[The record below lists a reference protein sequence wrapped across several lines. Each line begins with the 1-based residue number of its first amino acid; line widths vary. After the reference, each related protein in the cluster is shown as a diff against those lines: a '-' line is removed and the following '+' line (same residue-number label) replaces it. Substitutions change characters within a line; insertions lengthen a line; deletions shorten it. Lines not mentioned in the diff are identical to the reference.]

1 MSKRIQAFS
10 PACNRPMSWV
20 ARLRESQQ
28 AQLRQVKQQ
37 QEHIHAVLPMA
48 VFQFQLI
55 GDEGRYLYVSPKA
68 ADVLGV
74 EAHEILA
81 DHQNRWRNVP
91 PEETRICKIKALH
104 AAKQGIGLE
113 YEHSLDMFGAA
124 RWVRAYA
131 DPIRQPDGS
140 TVWSGYWMDVT
151 AQRRQTWALRD
162 AQSQAEQATA
172 AKSMFLANMSH
183 EIRTPLNAIIG
194 LSYLALE
201 GELAAAQRSYIEKIH
216 KAGDTL
222 LNLIND
228 ILDSAKIESG
238 QLRLEQVPFEL
249 QEVLDHLRVVTQYL
263 AENKGLTYRLQVAD
277 SLPRHLLGDPLRL
290 GQVLINLLS
299 NAIKFTE
306 HGEVALTLDVLAQ
319 QSGRIQIQGIVSDT
333 GIGMTDEQAGKV
345 FKAFT
350 QADGSTTRR
359 YGGTGLGLSISR
371 ELITMMGGD
380 IRVESKPAQG
390 SRFIFD
396 CWLGQ
401 ADEALPTGRNVA
413 APQTIKQLPASTA
426 AAHTSARPLAQW
438 QDQLDRLLLLM
449 EDSDREANRLFAS
462 LAPDIAASFGSRPC
476 GDVGHA
482 LAEFDYDQALE
493 ALRAAVR
500 ANTPGLG

>member
-1 MSKRIQAFS
+1 MSKLLHALS
-10 PACNRPMSWV
+10 PACSRPMGWI
-20 ARLRESQQ
+20 ARLRERQQ
-28 AQLRQVKQQ
+28 SQLRQLRQQ
-37 QEHIHAVLPMA
+37 QERIHAVLPMA

-55 GDEGRYLYVSPKA
+55 GDEGRYLYVSPKV
-68 ADVLGV
+68 ADILGV
-74 EAHEILA
+74 EAREILA
-81 DHQNRWRNVP
+81 DHRNRWRNVP
-91 PEETRICKIKALH
+91 PEEARNCKMKALH

-131 DPIRQPDGS
+131 DPFRQADGS
-140 TVWSGYWMDVT
+140 MVWSGYWMDIT
-151 AQRRQTWALRD
+151 AQRRQTWALHD
-162 AQSQAEQATA
+162 ARNQAEQATA

-194 LSYLALE
+194 MSYLALE
-201 GELAAAQRSYIEKIH
+201 GELAAAQRTYIAKIH
-216 KAGDTL
+216 KAGNTL

-249 QEVLDHLRVVTQYL
+249 QEVLEDLRVVTQYL
-263 AENKGLTYRLQVAD
+263 AESKGLTYRLQVAD
-277 SLPRHLLGDPLRL
+277 TLPHYLLGDPLRL

-306 HGEVALTLDVLAQ
+306 RGEVALTLDLLAQ
-319 QSGRIQIQGIVSDT
+319 QPGRIQIQGTVSDT

-371 ELITMMGGD
+371 ELIALMGGD

-401 ADEALPTGRNVA
+401 ADGALPTRRHA
-413 APQTIKQLPASTA
+413 APQTVKQLPASMA
-426 AAHTSARPLAQW
+426 AAHTGTRPLAQW
-438 QDQLDRLLLLM
+438 QDQLDRLLQLM

-462 LAPDIAASFGSRPC
+462 LAADIATSFGSRPC
-476 GDVGHA
+476 EDVGHA

-493 ALRAAVR
+493 ALRTAIR